1 MSYRFKTALVSAAA
15 LTFATL
21 GATSL
26 TTSQAQ
32 AGVDGNPFE
41 GLYLGLHA
49 NYSRVTSK
57 NTYVDLEPDTAANN
71 FITGIG
77 DGAKGT
83 GYGGTLYGGIG
94 TNFWG
99 PVYVSI
105 EGALGLPGGSSTA
118 IVNTVVPE
126 RIVNGATVPAVF
138 GTRDLT
144 IKTGFAF
151 DINTRLGFTV
161 SDNILIYGLGGYTST
176 KFNMSDSGGDFSKG
190 AGGYRYGAG
199 FEIGIMEDIALR
211 IEYVRTAHS
220 KINWRRGA
228 DDLFFDPSTEA
239 IRIGVILHMD

>member
-1 MSYRFKTALVSAAA
+1 MSYRFKTAFISAAA

-21 GATSL
+21 SATTL

-57 NTYVDLEPDTAANN
+57 NTYVDLEPDADANN

-77 DGAKGT
+77 DGTKGT

-105 EGALGLPGGSSTA
+105 EGALGLPGGKAAA
-118 IVNTVVPE
+118 IVNTVIPE
-126 RIVNGATVPAVF
+126 HIVNDETIPAEF

-176 KFNMSDSGGDFSKG
+176 KFKMSDAGGDFSKG

-228 DDLFFDPSTEA
+228 DDLFFDPSTEVL
-239 IRIGVILHMD
+239 RIGVILHMD